1 LTPEALHSS
10 NTDRW
15 LTPPDV
21 IEAARKTMDGV
32 ITLDPASE
40 DNGNK
45 IVRAEWFYS
54 ELNNGLSEENAW
66 HGNVWLNPPGDKRG
80 ELPKRFWLR
89 LLNEWNVG
97 NVKQAC
103 FLLFTL
109 NQIQT
114 LQDVVPPTNYPTL
127 FFRKRLKF
135 LNADTLQPANQPAQA
150 NALVYLPPKTQNAY
164 NSGSYAVRF
173 KENFGKYGA
182 ISIPR

>member
-10 NTDRW
+10 AESRW

-45 IVRAEWFYS
+45 IVRADWFYS

-80 ELPKRFWLR
+80 ELPKRFWRR
-89 LLNEWNVG
+89 LLNEWIAG

-103 FLLFTL
+103 FLLFSL

-127 FFRKRLKF
+127 FFRKRLQF
-135 LNADTLQPANQPAQA
+135 LNADTLQPAKQPAQA

-182 ISIPR
+182 ISIPQ